1 MRREAKLKKS
11 LSFTRT
17 RLAVAV
23 VLGAIVAIV
32 ALTST
37 ADSAAPAPAVT
48 TGQGYELSST
58 SARVNGIVNPQGQST
73 SYMFQYGPTTSYG
86 LQTSPASAGS
96 GSGDVAVHQT
106 LSGLTA
112 DGTYHYRLVA
122 HSSAGTNYGSDQT
135 VSLAPA
141 ASQVAFMGHMGFVS
155 PGDVIGVEA
164 GCFGGDT
171 TCTGQVTMTVVG
183 TNTVIGQTRF
193 SIPAHSG
200 GFQNLKISPYGAS
213 LLTHNGVWK
222 LMQVEVNVTTTS
234 GQSISEPMSL
244 ARWVWH

>member
-1 MRREAKLKKS
+1 MRQS
-11 LSFTRT
+11 LSFTST
-17 RLAVAV
+17 RLAAAV

-37 ADSAAPAPAVT
+37 ADSATPAPAAT
-48 TGQGYELSST
+48 TGQGHELTAT
-58 SARVNGIVNPQGQST
+58 SARVNGIVNPQGQAT
-73 SYMFQYGPTTSYG
+73 TYIFEYGPTTSYG
-86 LQTSPASAGS
+86 LQTAPASAGS
-96 GSGDVAVHQT
+96 DAGNVAVHHT

-112 DGTYHYRLVA
+112 NGTYHYRLVA
-122 HSSAGTNYGSDQT
+122 HSSAGTTYGSDQT
-135 VSLAPA
+135 ISLAPA
-141 ASQVAFMGHMGFVS
+141 VSQVAFMGHMGFVS

-171 TCTGQVTMTVVG
+171 ICTGQVTMSVVG
-183 TNTVIGQTRF
+183 AHTVIGQTNF

-200 GFQNLKISPYGAS
+200 GFENLKLSPNGAA
-213 LLTHNGVWK
+213 LLKNNGVWR
-222 LMQVEVNVTTTS
+222 LLQVEVNVTTTS

>member
-1 MRREAKLKKS
+1 LKKS
-11 LSFTRT
+11 LSFTST

-48 TGQGYELSST
+48 TGQGHALSAT

-73 SYMFQYGPTTSYG
+73 TYIFQYGATTSYG

-96 GSGDVAVHQT
+96 STGDVAVHKT
-106 LSGLTA
+106 LSGLTPN
-112 DGTYHYRLVA
+112 GTYHYRLVA
-122 HSSAGTNYGSDQT
+122 HSSSGTNYGSDQT

-141 ASQVAFMGHMGFVS
+141 VSQVAFMGHMGFVS

-171 TCTGQVTMTVVG
+171 TCTGQVTMTPVDPSP
-183 TNTVIGQTRF
+183 QWRF
-193 SIPAHSG
+193 PEPEDQPVRCLTADAQRRLAAPAGRGERHDHIRPVDLRTDVAG
-200 GFQNLKISPYGAS
+200 PLGLA
-213 LLTHNGVWK
+213 LT
-222 LMQVEVNVTTTS
+222 
-234 GQSISEPMSL
+234 
-244 ARWVWH
+244 ARRCLRSV